1 MAFKLRSGNTTNFKS
16 MGSSPAKQGVDDRTI
31 EQRREDRK
39 PKRGEDP
46 YPDHGKGLVVPKKNK
61 YGITEPEEPKRGED
75 PYPHH
80 GQGYNPTPKKYGS
93 KKSPAKQRVDPLD
106 LGLLDEAKKVKV
118 NKGLPKNFNTSGKDS
133 WVKKSKEILKKG
145 STKGS
150 TTTRFLGNKTLG
162 LMGLLMANDAY
173 AKTDQ
178 PKFPKGSKHYQD
190 PKKKIDFTKTK

>member
-1 MAFKLRSGNTTNFKS
+1 MALTANYDSNFVQSKE
-16 MGSSPAKQGVDDRTI
+16 GA
-31 EQRREDRK
+31 
-39 PKRGEDP
+39 
-46 YPDHGKGLVVPKKNK
+46 GKGKTFHR
-61 YGITEPEEPKRGED
+61 YTITGSKEELKEYRPR
-75 PYPHH
+75 
-80 GQGYNPTPKKYGS
+80 

-162 LMGLLMANDAY
+162 LVGLLMANDAY